1 MELDYYSV
9 GTFFVYCMAI
19 SLLGSSSINTLV
31 YNLEPELVVVLVLNV
46 PNDLDLYL
54 KDKA

>member
-1 MELDYYSV
+1 
-9 GTFFVYCMAI
+9 MAI